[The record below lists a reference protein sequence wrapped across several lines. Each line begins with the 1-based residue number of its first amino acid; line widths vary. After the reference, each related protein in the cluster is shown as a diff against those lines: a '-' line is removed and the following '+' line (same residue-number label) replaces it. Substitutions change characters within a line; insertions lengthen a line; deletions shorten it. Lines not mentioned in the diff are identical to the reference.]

1 MINKGKAAI
10 KLYEESL
17 SLKKANKKLSTSG
30 IKLNGDDF
38 VNSMQR
44 IKHMLKNDAL

>member
-1 MINKGKAAI
+1 MINKEKAAI

-17 SLKKANKKLSTSG
+17 NFKETNKKNSPSG

-44 IKHMLKNDAL
+44 IKDRLKNDAL